1 MNQNIVN
8 YPKLQGYYQQNQA
21 QQPNFTAGT
30 QPVSTGNTMVQN
42 NPILSRVTQQQEGDN
57 PAKMLVTAAGTSA
70 AFLALNNFINK
81 PLQTNDYNNT
91 LFKKI
96 ETVVDSFGSKP
107 KVKAVTDALS
117 KFKASAKSRINN
129 SEILRTLFHKPSI
142 GGSMVQSQA
151 AGAKGHLASRALE
164 IMKKYKSA
172 NPDFKGFDHILKK
185 AEKESYKYYDEII
198 NAIKTSGADLNKVM
212 SSRPWWGFGIIKN
225 NASLKEIINKDI
237 LIKNYKTAGKTLGQK
252 VAGYLM
258 RGAECVTNGL
268 FSGKGQVV
276 FQALMVAQAAKEA
289 SQAEKGEKFSTF
301 MASWTELMAFL
312 ATMGVQM
319 RVVNHLAGLKNIGMS
334 VADVAKYQDAMK
346 KANLAAKA
354 FDHQTYARMTILM
367 DSIKN
372 AAKANTKWYQKP
384 LKWVGQLFSFGRI
397 NETLKPLKLSKA
409 GTFFAK
415 IPYGLKVG
423 LGYAGRVAFVMGVVM
438 PLFSGIAKR
447 ISYAVFGK
455 PVKTIEKQKAEEK
468 AAEEEA
474 KAEELKQQQEYA
486 QKLAELQKKQTPP
499 VQQPMQPGKSG
510 NLLNQLNNKY
520 NQPIANQPIYQQPNQ
535 VIANQPI
542 YQQPYNPIASA
553 PIHQSPDASI
563 RRTYMPN
570 PILGTENVPS
580 VVETRSARINEVL
593 RQADLAEMQASK
605 FI

>member
-8 YPKLQGYYQQNQA
+8 YPKLQGYYQQNQH
-21 QQPNFTAGT
+21 QQPNFAAGN
-30 QPVSTGNTMVQN
+30 QPISTGNAMVQN
-42 NPILSRVTQQQEGDN
+42 NPILSRVNQEQDEN
-57 PAKMLVTAAGTSA
+57 PAKFLATAAGTSA
-70 AFLALNNFINK
+70 AFLALNNFINT
-81 PLQTNDYNNT
+81 PLQTKDYNNT
-91 LFKKI
+91 FFKKI
-96 ETVVDSFGSKP
+96 EKTVDVWGSNP
-107 KVKAVTDALS
+107 KVKAVTDS
-117 KFKASAKSRINN
+117 IRKFKASANTKINN

-151 AGAKGHLASRALE
+151 AGAKGHLATRALE
-164 IMKKYKSA
+164 IMKKYKAA
-172 NPDFKGFDHILKK
+172 NPDFTGFDYIIKK

-198 NAIKTSGADLNKVM
+198 NAIKTSGADVNKVM
-212 SSRPWWGFGIIKN
+212 TQRPWWGMGIIQNK
-225 NASLKEIINKDI
+225 ASLKEVINKDI
-237 LIKNYKTAGKTLGQK
+237 LINNYKSAGKTLGQK
-252 VAGYLM
+252 VSGYLM

-276 FQALMVAQAAKEA
+276 IQALMVAQSLKEA
-289 SQAEKGEKFSTF
+289 SNAEKGEKFSTF
-301 MASWTELMAFL
+301 MASWAELMTFL
-312 ATMGVQM
+312 ATMGIQM

-468 AAEEEA
+468 AAEE
-474 KAEELKQQQEYA
+474 KSIAEEQKLQQEYA
-486 QKLAELQKKQTPP
+486 QKLAEQQRKQT
-499 VQQPMQPGKSG
+499 QQYQNPTQPAKPG

-520 NQPIANQPIYQQPNQ
+520 NQTNQPIATQPIYQQQNTQQ
-535 VIANQPI
+535 VAPIANTPI
-542 YQQPYNPIASA
+542 QQA
-553 PIHQSPDASI
+553 PDASI
-563 RRTYMPN
+563 RRTYMPS
-570 PILGTENVPS
+570 PILGTENIPS

>member
-1 MNQNIVN
+1 MNPNIVN

-21 QQPNFTAGT
+21 QQPNFAAGT
-30 QPVSTGNTMVQN
+30 QPVSAGNAMVQN
-42 NPILSRVTQQQEGDN
+42 NPILSRVAQQPEDEH

-81 PLQTNDYNNT
+81 PLQSNDYNNT
-91 LFKKI
+91 FFKKI
-96 ETVVDSFGSKP
+96 ETVVDTFGSKP
-107 KVKAVTDALS
+107 KVKAITDALS
-117 KFKASAKSRINN
+117 KFKASAKTKINN

-164 IMKKYKSA
+164 IMRKYKAA
-172 NPDFKGFDHILKK
+172 NPDFKAFDHILKK

-212 SSRPWWGFGIIKN
+212 SSKPWWGCGIIKN

-252 VAGYLM
+252 VSGYLM

-276 FQALMVAQAAKEA
+276 IQALMVAQSAKEA
-289 SQAEKGEKFSTF
+289 SKAEKGEKFSTF
-301 MASWTELMAFL
+301 MASWTELMSFL
-312 ATMGVQM
+312 ATMGIQM

-334 VADVAKYQDAMK
+334 VADVAKYQKAMK
-346 KANLAAKA
+346 IANRAASIGNHKAYAK
-354 FDHQTYARMTILM
+354 MTILM
-367 DSIKN
+367 DNLKK
-372 AAKANTKWYQKP
+372 AANANTKWYQKP

-397 NETLKPLKLSKA
+397 NETLKPLKVSKI
-409 GTFFAK
+409 GTMFAK
-415 IPYGLKVG
+415 LPYGLKVG
-423 LGYAGRVAFVMGVVM
+423 LGYVGRVAFVMSVVI

-447 ISYAVFGK
+447 ISYAIFGK
-455 PVKTIEKQKAEEK
+455 PVKTIAKEKEKEK

-486 QKLAELQKKQTPP
+486 QKLAELQNKQTQP
-499 VQQPMQPGKSG
+499 VQPMMQPGKAG

-520 NQPIANQPIYQQPNQ
+520 NQPIANQPVYQQPNQ

-542 YQQPYNPIASA
+542 NQQPYASA
-553 PIHQSPDASI
+553 PINQSPDAGI
-563 RRTYMPN
+563 KRTYIPS